1 MVSVRSQSD
10 YSALH
15 GETTAALSFP
25 DNGALRALYVLMF
38 SCFQVCAIVGGTF
51 TVAGIVDSCLFS
63 ATEMYKKWE
72 MGKLN

>member
-1 MVSVRSQSD
+1 MRINVS
-10 YSALH
+10 L
-15 GETTAALSFP
+15 
-25 DNGALRALYVLMF
+25 
-38 SCFQVCAIVGGTF
+38 QVCAIVGGTF